1 MKFRYSIKI
10 DGIEQDIEQQS
21 LGHVRDFEEALD
33 SGKMKIIFSE
43 RELPID
49 MFSFV
54 EFTIYEMASDT
65 SNVVVAQKTRELFVI
80 SDDVSINGK
89 YGYYEHNLTIIEFMA
104 KYDLYQKTAFQ
115 FSKDIFDKG
124 NAKYEYVMSES
135 MPQSEGYGN
144 SAYSDGTT
152 DNNDYKFEY
161 QIGINIKTIEIPQ
174 IIRGKY
180 LLKKVNKA
188 SYAKRYLTPQPPRLN
203 YRFEYGDVYVRA
215 VKDGDVLFFGYLSD
229 SDLELDL
236 PIGEYEIYL
245 GVIADLEPSDD
256 PPSNF
261 QNIDIFKYFVDI
273 RSEVSD
279 TLYDVVMELRDLV
292 SKYGGIESK
301 KYFDQTRLFNIRS
314 EDALFLKTIEAP
326 QIYIPNA
333 TLRQTLLFVLSYVN
347 ALPRLKRGIGIDE
360 LSLEFFGKSLGTY
373 ILENISEVHSEQNT
387 NQIGTR
393 SYAELHNI
401 LPNDLNKATTYA
413 PYQNGYQTVRATGI
427 QLTDGD
433 FELKLPSGKPMYKPI
448 KFTARLPYK
457 LDGFVSGNQYEEI
470 GSGYFELDL
479 TDILINDSEWR
490 LKEISTNFPSVYYTS
505 ATSLKQKAIGLDMYK
520 MENIA
525 WKEGD
530 TSINL
535 SIVSGQ
541 LFQKTL
547 LESVLKHQIHKHI
560 LTKGFDEQE
569 GILLFE
575 FSTTAIN
582 NSALWFKDIL
592 FNIEYITNEN
602 LSFKQDKED
611 LEQVSFFSEMRYNQD
626 ENTISL
632 ARSSA
637 KIYGDLQ
644 RTGNKNKSFTKY
656 HRSLNEMYEVG
667 QRDKDGYTIVSVA
680 DVYYNDFIVST
691 YTVTK
696 HHNRISQ
703 ATFIDQT
710 YRWRDNYASE
720 LRQRSET
727 YNDYV
732 FLIPKSDNYD
742 FEKNAKI
749 IKNENTKIVRKYRL
763 GDTGS
768 VPYFD
773 KILFGVLGVRHEVD
787 KTKATVGLVR
797 TDGTIKNWLDTI
809 LITNYISTPLS
820 SAGFKGGL
828 VFKIGF
834 EDNQVAGDGLV
845 KNENNWY
852 NQAIRYTDENARIK
866 YFDFYILNKVPQTA
880 WEEGTDLYP
889 RYLGSEGLVSKS
901 INATND
907 NLVYFTTGDIV
918 RNRNA
923 DDSLIVNKDPMSNF
937 SLNYAIN
944 IMSYYYGLFVFGRK
958 FYVDNHLIANPNEE
972 EKVYLHIYNNGE
984 KYDIFEDLKVKSGYR
999 VRYDLNI
1006 VEAVYLDVDGEDII
1020 LNVAGL
1026 LSGDTS
1032 WAIGDGDGNLILAS
1046 NERISEIEIV
1056 KTHIRPNVK
1065 VVGEVEQ
1072 RADFVLGIEL
1082 HNEEL
1087 SLLEATT
1094 LVIEETA
1101 SLLLQDYVL
1110 GDWAIADLDIG
1121 INLNYLMDQIQSEII
1136 TFNEN
1141 VSSNVVDYFALQ
1153 FYNQD
1158 FEVSITLLSNQE
1170 LVDGEVLTL
1179 NENIDLE
1186 VGVITSREDEFSANL
1201 NLNIQLNDQISTYQ
1215 SDTLSLEESISGE
1228 IYTYIAGTFLDNNF
1242 VLSIYTI
1249 SEVLPIESDII
1260 DLEED
1265 LVANIAYSSDRN
1277 DEFIGIYDL
1286 NINLEEEI
1294 SYIQSDNVELSN
1306 NFLMAELDYAGRDMK
1321 ISQGDFDFELS
1332 LEEEL
1337 TYNQGDVLPLENNIY
1352 INASDYGATVFKG
1365 KEYDLVVNIMESVIV
1380 PIQSEVLSFN
1390 ESISQSLTFET
1401 RAYKE
1406 NDFDLNITVTEQ
1418 TSYIQSTAFSL
1429 INYIQPTLNYSSEK
1443 EVAPTQTEQPTI
1455 NSAVCYTLVNTTQL
1469 HLNITNNDAQEVTI
1483 YRGSG
1488 SSVLG
1493 TIPGGS
1499 TRTLSFGYYAL
1510 PGSWTASITAQAS
1523 GVSRSNLETKSG
1535 NIFFCSFM

>member
-49 MFSFV
+49 MFSYV
-54 EFTIYEMASDT
+54 AFTIYEMASDT
-65 SNVVVAQKTRELFVI
+65 SNDVVSQKTRELFVI

-89 YGYYEHNLTIIEFMA
+89 YGYYEHNLTVIEFMA

-115 FSKDIFDKG
+115 FSKDIFDNG
-124 NAKYEYVMSES
+124 NAKYEYIMPTIVEPEFFPNVVMNEFDIGDMYSIVTQKGFVVFKPNIKQVYLGKIVIPKVEKGRFES
-135 MPQSEGYGN
+135 YIYNDVITDWYEGDIYLRVDESPIKYIISDHDTTIELPTG
-144 SAYSDGTT
+144 SYELTVGITVYSSRNEEYIDY
-152 DNNDYKFEY
+152 DYYKF
-161 QIGINIKTIEIPQ
+161 
-174 IIRGKY
+174 
-180 LLKKVNKA
+180 
-188 SYAKRYLTPQPPRLN
+188 
-203 YRFEYGDVYVRA
+203 YVEVR
-215 VKDGDVLFFGYLSD
+215 DEFG
-229 SDLELDL
+229 E
-236 PIGEYEIYL
+236 
-245 GVIADLEPSDD
+245 
-256 PPSNF
+256 
-261 QNIDIFKYFVDI
+261 
-273 RSEVSD
+273 
-279 TLYDVVMELRDLV
+279 TMYDVIMQLRDLV

-314 EDALFLKTIEAP
+314 QDALFLKTIEAP

-413 PYQNGYQTVRATGI
+413 PHQNGYQTVRSTGI
-427 QLTDGD
+427 QLTDGE

-448 KFTARLPYK
+448 KFEVVQQYVLED
-457 LDGFVSGNQYEEI
+457 LDKGIVIETGEI
-470 GSGYFELDL
+470 VFDL
-479 TDILINDSEWR
+479 TDIYINQSEWR
-490 LKEISTNFPSVYYTS
+490 LKEISTNFPSASFT
-505 ATSLKQKAIGLDMYK
+505 KAFDKNVGLDMYK
-520 MENIA
+520 TENIA
-525 WKEGD
+525 WQQGD
-530 TSINL
+530 TSIKL
-535 SIVSGQ
+535 SDVSGTMFRSA
-541 LFQKTL
+541 LIR
-547 LESVLKHQIHKHI
+547 SVLKHEANKFV
-560 LTKGFDEQE
+560 TER
-569 GILLFE
+569 LFNE
-575 FSTTAIN
+575 SYN
-582 NSALWFKDIL
+582 NDVRGLELKIIGLGSSDPFWFKNLL
-592 FNIEYITNEN
+592 FNIEYITNEH

-611 LEQVSFFSEMRYNQD
+611 LEQVSFFSEMKYNQD
-626 ENTISL
+626 ENTITLS
-632 ARSSA
+632 RSSA

-656 HRSLNEMYEVG
+656 HRSLSEMYEVG

-732 FLIPKSDNYD
+732 FLIPKNDNYD
-742 FEKNAKI
+742 TVKNDKI
-749 IKNENTKIVRKYRL
+749 IKNEDTKIVRKYRF

-797 TDGTIKNWLDTI
+797 TDGTIKNWLDNV
-809 LITNYISTPLS
+809 LFTNYISTPLS

-866 YFDFYILNKVPQTA
+866 YFDFYILNKVPQTDFD
-880 WEEGTDLYP
+880 EGTDLYP
-889 RYLGSEGLVSKS
+889 RYLGSEGVVSKS

-907 NLVYFTTGDIV
+907 NLVYFSTGDIV

-999 VRYDLNI
+999 VRYDLNT
-1006 VEAVYLDVDGEDII
+1006 VEIVYLDVDGEDII

-1072 RADFVLGIEL
+1072 RANFVLGIEL

-1087 SLLEATT
+1087 SFLEATT

-1101 SLLLQDYVL
+1101 SLLLQDYAL
-1110 GDWAIADLDIG
+1110 ENWAI
-1121 INLNYLMDQIQSEII
+1121 
-1136 TFNEN
+1136 
-1141 VSSNVVDYFALQ
+1141 
-1153 FYNQD
+1153 
-1158 FEVSITLLSNQE
+1158 
-1170 LVDGEVLTL
+1170 
-1179 NENIDLE
+1179 
-1186 VGVITSREDEFSANL
+1186 ANL
-1201 NLNIQLNDQISTYQ
+1201 NLNIQLSDQISTYQ

-1242 VLSIYTI
+1242 VLSIYMI
-1249 SEVLPIESDII
+1249 SEVLSIESDIV

-1265 LVANIAYSSDRN
+1265 LGVNIAYSSDRN
-1277 DEFIGIYDL
+1277 DAFIGIYDL
-1286 NINLEEEI
+1286 NINLEEE
-1294 SYIQSDNVELSN
+1294 
-1306 NFLMAELDYAGRDMK
+1306 
-1321 ISQGDFDFELS
+1321 
-1332 LEEEL
+1332 L
-1337 TYNQGDVLPLENNIY
+1337 TYNQGD
-1352 INASDYGATVFKG
+1352 
-1365 KEYDLVVNIMESVIV
+1365 
-1380 PIQSEVLSFN
+1380 VLSFN
-1390 ESISQSLTFET
+1390 ESISQSLTFRT
-1401 RAYKE
+1401 YKE
-1406 NDFDLNITVTEQ
+1406 SDFDLNITVTEQ
-1418 TSYIQSTAFSL
+1418 SSYIQSTTFSL
-1429 INYIQPTLNYSSEK
+1429 INYIQPTLSYSGEN
-1443 EVAPTQTEQPTI
+1443 APTPTKTEQPTI
-1455 NSAVCYTLVNTTQL
+1455 NSATCYHFSHNNTTEL
-1469 HLNITNNDAQEVTI
+1469 HISITNNDAREVTI
-1483 YRGSG
+1483 YRGNTSNVVG
-1488 SSVLG
+1488 I
-1493 TIPGGS
+1493 IPGGS
-1499 TRTLSFGYYAL
+1499 TRTLLYGLYDL
-1510 PGSWTASITAQAS
+1510 PGAWSASVTAQAS
-1523 GVSRSNLETKSG
+1523 GTSRSNLETKSG
-1535 NIFFCSFM
+1535 NIIFCQSLS

>member
-65 SNVVVAQKTRELFVI
+65 SNDVVAQKTRELFVI

-115 FSKDIFDKG
+115 FSKDIYDDG
-124 NAKYEYVMSES
+124 NAKYEYIMPTIVEPEFFPNVVM
-135 MPQSEGYGN
+135 
-144 SAYSDGTT
+144 
-152 DNNDYKFEY
+152 NDYEQGDNYNIATQKGFVVFKP
-161 QIGINIKTIEIPQ
+161 NIKQVYLGNIVIP
-174 IIRGKY
+174 
-180 LLKKVNKA
+180 KVEKG
-188 SYAKRYLTPQPPRLN
+188 
-203 YRFEYGDVYVRA
+203 RFERYIFNQDTSNGWYEGDI
-215 VKDGDVLFFGYLSD
+215 YLRVNESPIKYIISD
-229 SDLELDL
+229 SDTTIELPTGSYEL
-236 PIGEYEIYL
+236 TVGITVYSRANEEY
-245 GVIADLEPSDD
+245 
-256 PPSNF
+256 
-261 QNIDIFKYFVDI
+261 IDYDYYKFYV
-273 RSEVSD
+273 EVRD
-279 TLYDVVMELRDLV
+279 EFGKTMYDVIMQLRDLV

-413 PYQNGYQTVRATGI
+413 PHQNGYQTVRSTGI
-427 QLTDGD
+427 QLTDGE

-448 KFTARLPYK
+448 KFEVVLPYV
-457 LDGFVSGNQYEEI
+457 LEDRDNGIVIETGQIAF
-470 GSGYFELDL
+470 DL
-479 TDILINDSEWR
+479 TDIYINQSEWQ
-490 LKEISTNFPSVYYTS
+490 LKEITTGFPNAFFT
-505 ATSLKQKAIGLDMYK
+505 KAFDNNVGLDMYK
-520 MENIA
+520 TENIA
-525 WKEGD
+525 WQQGD
-530 TSINL
+530 TSIKL
-535 SIVSGQ
+535 SDVSGTMFKSA
-541 LFQKTL
+541 LIR
-547 LESVLKHQIHKHI
+547 SVLKHEANKFV
-560 LTKGFDEQE
+560 TER
-569 GILLFE
+569 LFNE
-575 FSTTAIN
+575 SYN
-582 NSALWFKDIL
+582 NDIDGLELKIIGLGSSDPYWYKNLL
-592 FNIEYITNEN
+592 FNIEYITNEH

-656 HRSLNEMYEVG
+656 HRSLSEMYEVG

-732 FLIPKSDNYD
+732 FLIPKNDNYD
-742 FEKNAKI
+742 TVKNDKI
-749 IKNENTKIVRKYRL
+749 IKNEDTKIVRKYRF

-797 TDGTIKNWLDTI
+797 TDGTIKNWLDTV
-809 LITNYISTPLS
+809 LFTNYISSPLS

-866 YFDFYILNKVPQTA
+866 YFDFYILNKVPQTGFD
-880 WEEGTDLYP
+880 EGTDIYP
-889 RYLGSEGLVSKS
+889 RYLGSEGVVSKS

-907 NLVYFTTGDIV
+907 NLVYFSTGDIV

-999 VRYDLNI
+999 VRYDLNN

-1020 LNVAGL
+1020 LNIAGL

-1032 WAIGDGDGNLILAS
+1032 WAIGDGEGNLILAS

-1110 GDWAIADLDIG
+1110 ADWAIADLDIG

-1141 VSSNVVDYFALQ
+1141 ISSNLVDYFALQ
-1153 FYNQD
+1153 FFD
-1158 FEVSITLLSNQE
+1158 KEFEVSITLLSNAE
-1170 LVDGEVLTL
+1170 LVEGEVLDL

-1186 VGVITSREDEFSANL
+1186 VGIITSREDEFSANL

-1249 SEVLPIESDII
+1249 SEVLSIESDII

-1265 LVANIAYSSDRN
+1265 LVANIAYSSDRT

-1294 SYIQSDNVELSN
+1294 SYILSDNVELSN

-1332 LEEEL
+1332 LEEEIS
-1337 TYNQGDVLPLENNIY
+1337 YNQGDVLPLENDIY
-1352 INASDYGATVFKG
+1352 INASDYGATAFKG

-1401 RAYKE
+1401 RTYKE

-1418 TSYIQSTAFSL
+1418 TSYIQSTTFSL
-1429 INYIQPTLNYSSEK
+1429 INYIQPTLSYSGENAP
-1443 EVAPTQTEQPTI
+1443 APTKTEQPTI
-1455 NSAVCYTLVNTTQL
+1455 NSASCYHIFYNNTTEL
-1469 HLNITNNDAQEVTI
+1469 HISITNNDAREVTI
-1483 YRGSG
+1483 YRGNTSNVVG
-1488 SSVLG
+1488 I
-1493 TIPGGS
+1493 IPGGS
-1499 TRTLSFGYYAL
+1499 TRTLFYGLYDL
-1510 PGSWTASITAQAS
+1510 PGEWSASITAQAS
-1523 GVSRSNLETKSG
+1523 GTSRSNLVTKSG
-1535 NIFFCSFM
+1535 NLVLCQVV